1 MKKLIA
7 ILFVSI
13 IFVSKSSIAQEVK
26 FGKVS
31 KNELEEKFYEND
43 TSANAAVLYKKR
55 RTSYEYDGSTGWRLI
70 TKVHERIKLYNKDG
84 FENATKK
91 VPIYSKGSKSESFGV
106 KAYTYNLEGG
116 KVEKSKLSKSDI
128 FDEGIT
134 ENWSSRNFTMPNLKN
149 GSIIEWEYTITSP
162 YFSNINDVICQY
174 DIPIKYME
182 FNIEIPE
189 YFVFKYLPSRYYL
202 IKVNQSN
209 NPRQLNY
216 SYRTKDQSIGGAK
229 TSLNNETVQLNEKI
243 FSSVTKNIP
252 ALVEEP
258 YVNNINN
265 YRAKVIFEMTAYIPK
280 NGSHEYFNTTWNA
293 VTKTIYENGYFGDQ
307 LNKKNHFKDDLAN
320 LIDGISLPEE
330 RTDAIY
336 QFVKNKIKWN
346 ETYGKYTSTKGI
358 KNAYNEG
365 IGNVAEINLTLIAML
380 REAGLNANPVLV
392 STRSHGIQLFPTTDG
407 FNYVIAGIETKDNVI
422 LLDATEKYSSPDV
435 LPLRDLNW
443 EGRLVREHGSSTT
456 ISLYPNKYN
465 IKNVKLSTKIDHE
478 GMISG
483 MMITTY
489 NNLNALQYRDEYVSL
504 SEDALISKLEAKNNA
519 IEIEKIR
526 LNNKIDISKP
536 LIEMVKFTSD
546 NQVDFIGDKMYISP
560 LLFLT
565 VRENPFKQE
574 ERLYPIDYGSA
585 WKNEI
590 TVAIQIP
597 EGFTIESMPEDFSLL
612 LPDNLGTHI
621 LKTEVVNNKI
631 NVISQTKINNA
642 IIGANYYKTLK
653 DLYKQVIDKQL
664 EKIVLVKTEP

>member
-1 MKKLIA
+1 MKIKITLLLITA
-7 ILFVSI
+7 FFITSI
-13 IFVSKSSIAQEVK
+13 NIAQEVK

-31 KNELEEKFYEND
+31 KEELEEQFYPQD
-43 TSANAAVLYKKR
+43 SDANAAVLFKMR
-55 RTSYEYDGSTGWRLI
+55 RTGYEYDGSTGWRLI
-70 TKVHERIKLYNKDG
+70 TKVHERLKLYNKDG
-84 FENATKK
+84 FEYATTK
-91 VPIYSKGSKSESFGV
+91 VPIYSKGSKSESFSV

-128 FDEGIT
+128 FDEEIT
-134 ENWSSRNFTMPNLKN
+134 ENWSSRNFTMPNLKE
-149 GSIIEWEYTITSP
+149 GSVIEWEYTITSP

-189 YFVFKYLPSRYYL
+189 YFVFKYFPSRYYP

-209 NPRQLNY
+209 NPRKISY

-229 TSLNNETVQLNEKI
+229 TSLNNESIELNEKI

-265 YRAKVIFEMTAYIPK
+265 YRAKVKFEMTAYVPK
-280 NGSHEYFNTTWNA
+280 YGSHEYFNTTWNA
-293 VTKTIYENGYFGDQ
+293 VTKTIYENNFFGDQ
-307 LNKKNHFKDDLAN
+307 LNKKGHFKDDLAN
-320 LIDGISLPEE
+320 IIEGITLPQE
-330 RTDAIY
+330 RMQAIF
-336 QFVKNKIKWN
+336 QFVKTKIKWN
-346 ETYGKYTSTKGI
+346 EIYGKYTSTKGI

-365 IGNVAEINLTLIAML
+365 TGNVAEINLTLIAML

-407 FNYVIAGIETKDNVI
+407 FNYVIAGVETKDNVI

-435 LPLRDLNW
+435 LPLRNLNW
-443 EGRLVREHGSSTT
+443 EGRLIREHGSSTK
-456 ISLYPNKYN
+456 INLYPSKYN
-465 IKNVKLSTKIDHE
+465 TKNVKLSTKLDQE
-478 GMISG
+478 GVISG

-489 NNLNALQYRDEYVSL
+489 TNLNALQYRDKYISL
-504 SEDALISKLEAKNNA
+504 AEDELISILEAKNNA

-526 LNNKIDISKP
+526 LNNKSDILKP
-536 LIEMVKFTSD
+536 LVEMVKFACD
-546 NQVDFIGDKMYISP
+546 NQVDVIGDKIYISP
-560 LLFLT
+560 LLFLS
-565 VRENPFKQE
+565 VHENPFKQE

-590 TVAIQIP
+590 KVAIEMP
-597 EGFTIESMPEDFSLL
+597 EGFTIESIPEDFSLL

-631 NVISQTKINNA
+631 NVTSQTKINNP
-642 IIGANYYKTLK
+642 IIGSNYYKTLK

-664 EKIVLVKTEP
+664 EKIVLVKSEP